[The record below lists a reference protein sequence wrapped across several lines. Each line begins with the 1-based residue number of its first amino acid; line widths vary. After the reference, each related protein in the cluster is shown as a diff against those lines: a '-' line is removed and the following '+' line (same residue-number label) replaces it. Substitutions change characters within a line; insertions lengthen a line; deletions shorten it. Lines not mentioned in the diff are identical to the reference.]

1 MQIGGFMELFDV
13 VEGIATKEN
22 LADFVAE
29 LRLSLR
35 SKSSDWE
42 NPSLERFLE
51 AMEAWV
57 RTMDSYATN
66 TGDTDAV
73 SPNWRTFA
81 KILYAAKVY
90 E

>member
-1 MQIGGFMELFDV
+1 MELYDV
-13 VEGIATKEN
+13 VEGIATKDD

-29 LRLSLR
+29 LRLSLQ

-57 RTMDSYATN
+57 RTMDSYARN
-66 TGDTDAV
+66 TGDADAV
-73 SPNWRTFA
+73 SPSWRTFA

>member
-1 MQIGGFMELFDV
+1 L
-13 VEGIATKEN
+13 AN
-22 LADFVAE
+22 LVAE

-35 SKSSDWE
+35 SESSDWE
-42 NPSLERFLE
+42 NPTLDRFLE

-57 RTMDSYATN
+57 RTMDSYAQN
-66 TGDTDAV
+66 TGKTDAV
-73 SPNWRTFA
+73 SPNWQTFA